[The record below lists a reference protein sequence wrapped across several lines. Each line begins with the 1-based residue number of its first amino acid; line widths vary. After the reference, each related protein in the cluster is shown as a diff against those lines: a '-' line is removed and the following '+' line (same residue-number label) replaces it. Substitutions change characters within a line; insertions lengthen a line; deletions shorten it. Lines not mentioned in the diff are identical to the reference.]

1 MEKVW
6 VVRVSRNEEYFG
18 WRAKFARLAGMHIT
32 DRFDHRVHCFFTEEG
47 AKDFIRKSI
56 ARDLGNNRLV
66 TLKAGISNRK
76 LKESDLREFNN
87 IESYHYDYKGKRTT
101 FYYSY
106 NCYMIE

>member
-6 VVRVSRNEEYFG
+6 VVRTSRNEEYFG
-18 WRAKFARLAGMHIT
+18 WRAKFARLAGMNIT
-32 DRFDHRVHCFFTEEG
+32 DYFDHGVHCFFTEEG

-56 ARDLGNNRLV
+56 ALDQNRNRLV
-66 TLKAGISNRK
+66 ALRAGYWHRELKDK
-76 LKESDLREFNN
+76 DLREFNS

-106 NCYMIE
+106 NCYIVE